1 MDKNTSELR
10 AVQQAIET
18 IEENIQWMDKNL
30 EKIKTWLQ
38 INSKVW
44 NCMFIIDSEST
55 EVSSQ
60 NYTYC
65 LETDRNLCNRIV
77 P

>member
-1 MDKNTSELR
+1 MDKKTSELR

-44 NCMFIIDSEST
+44 NCMWTIDSELT

-65 LETDRNLCNRIV
+65 L
-77 P
+77 

>member
-1 MDKNTSELR
+1 MDKETSELR

-38 INSKVW
+38 INSKV
-44 NCMFIIDSEST
+44 
-55 EVSSQ
+55 
-60 NYTYC
+60 
-65 LETDRNLCNRIV
+65 
-77 P
+77 